1 MSIDECQPTFHSD
14 ICGTITFL
22 NHKITL
28 KLVSFDNVFR
38 VYLSAIPT
46 QLSPT

>member
-1 MSIDECQPTFHSD
+1 MSNDECQPTFHSD

-22 NHKITL
+22 NHKIAL
-28 KLVSFDNVFR
+28 KLVSFDNVFK